1 MTSTLDRADI
11 LTTVRG
17 FVAEELATPAG
28 DIGDDVP
35 LKELA
40 GADSVKMLR
49 VVARIERCYD
59 TEFEDED
66 VFTVRTLNELVDLVM
81 AAGGQP

>member
-11 LTTVRG
+11 VTTIRG
-17 FVAEELATPAG
+17 YIAEELALPAG
-28 DIGDDVP
+28 DIGDDLP

-49 VVARIERCYD
+49 VVARIERHYD

-66 VFTVRTLNELVDLVM
+66 VFKVHTLNELTDLVL
-81 AAGGQP
+81 ASGGE

>member
-1 MTSTLDRADI
+1 MTSTLDRADV

-17 FVAEELATPAG
+17 FVAEELALPAG
-28 DIGDDVP
+28 AIGDDVP

-49 VVARIERCYD
+49 VVARIERRYD

-66 VFTVRTLNELVDLVM
+66 VFKVRTLNELVDLVL
-81 AAGGQP
+81 AYGGE

>member
-11 LTTVRG
+11 LSTIRG
-17 FVAEELATPAG
+17 FVAEELALLAG
-28 DIGDDVP
+28 DIGDDVL

-49 VVARIERCYD
+49 VVARIERRYD

-66 VFTVRTLNELVDLVM
+66 VFKVRTLNELVDLVM
-81 AAGGQP
+81 TSGGER